1 MKFETKTIHGLKYI
15 DEEYNDWNNTISM
28 ASAYKTEEFG
38 KEQDFEYGRVSNP
51 TRRKLEKLM
60 AVLENGKHGYAFS
73 SGMAAITSVFTKFKA
88 GEHIILGTDIYGGTY
103 RIITDIFA
111 KFNLKYTFVD
121 TTDLDKVKDAVK
133 AETVAI
139 FIETPSNPLLDITD
153 IRGVVKIAKEHGL
166 LTIVDNTFLTPY
178 LQKPLELGADIVV
191 HSATKFLSGHHDIIA
206 GIVVVN
212 DDKLAEEI
220 WFAQKAIGAILPPF
234 DSWLLIRSL
243 KTLKIRVDT
252 AQNNTLKLLEFFRNH
267 PSIEKVY
274 SPIEDDNIG
283 KEIHKNQA
291 SGIGAVF
298 SFILKDKNKVKTF
311 FENLKIVTLAPSLG
325 GAETLATHPSTV
337 THSEMPEEE
346 KNARGIT
353 NTMIRVAVG
362 LENIDD
368 LIEDFKNALEK

>member
-133 AETVAI
+133 PETVAI

-153 IRGVVKIAKEHGL
+153 IRGVVKIAKENGL

-206 GIVVVN
+206 GIVIVN
-212 DDKLAEEI
+212 DDKLAEEV

>member
-88 GEHIILGTDIYGGTY
+88 GDHIILGTDIYGGTY

-133 AETVAI
+133 PETVAI

-191 HSATKFLSGHHDIIA
+191 HSATKFLSGH
-206 GIVVVN
+206 
-212 DDKLAEEI
+212 
-220 WFAQKAIGAILPPF
+220 QKAIGAILPPF

-325 GAETLATHPSTV
+325 GAETLVTHPSTV

-353 NTMIRVAVG
+353 NTMIRAAVG

-368 LIEDFKNALEK
+368 LIEDFKSALEK

>member
-133 AETVAI
+133 PETVAI

-206 GIVVVN
+206 GIVIVN
-212 DDKLAEEI
+212 DDKLAEEV

-234 DSWLLIRSL
+234 DSWLLMRSL

-267 PSIEKVY
+267 SAVKKVY
-274 SPIEDDNIG
+274 SPIEDDNKG
-283 KEIHKNQA
+283 KEIHKTQA

-298 SFILKDKNKVKTF
+298 SFILKDEKKVKTF
-311 FENLKIVTLAPSLG
+311 FENIKIATLAPSLG
-325 GAETLATHPSTV
+325 GPETLVTHPSTV
-337 THSEMPEEE
+337 THAEMPEEE

-353 NTMIRVAVG
+353 NSMVRIAVG

>member
-88 GEHIILGTDIYGGTY
+88 GDHIILGTDIYGGTY

-133 AETVAI
+133 PETVAI

-206 GIVVVN
+206 GIVIVN
-212 DDKLAEEI
+212 DDKLAEEV

-311 FENLKIVTLAPSLG
+311 FENLKIATLAPSLG
-325 GAETLATHPSTV
+325 GAETLVTHPSTV
-337 THSEMPEEE
+337 THAEMPEEE

-368 LIEDFKNALEK
+368 LIEDFKSALEK

>member
-60 AVLENGKHGYAFS
+60 AILENGKHGYAFS

-88 GEHIILGTDIYGGTY
+88 GDHIILGTDIYGGTY

-133 AETVAI
+133 PETVAI

-212 DDKLAEEI
+212 DDKLAEEV

-311 FENLKIVTLAPSLG
+311 FENLKIATLAPSLG
-325 GAETLATHPSTV
+325 GAETLVTHPSTV
-337 THSEMPEEE
+337 THAEMPESE

-353 NTMIRVAVG
+353 STMIRVAVG

-368 LIEDFKNALEK
+368 LIEDFKSALEK

>member
-28 ASAYKTEEFG
+28 ASAYTTAEFG
-38 KEQDFEYGRVSNP
+38 KEPDFESGRVSNP

-133 AETVAI
+133 PETVAI

-153 IRGVVKIAKEHGL
+153 IRGVVKIAKENGL

>member
-1 MKFETKTIHGLKYI
+1 M
-15 DEEYNDWNNTISM
+15 
-28 ASAYKTEEFG
+28 
-38 KEQDFEYGRVSNP
+38 
-51 TRRKLEKLM
+51 
-60 AVLENGKHGYAFS
+60 
-73 SGMAAITSVFTKFKA
+73 
-88 GEHIILGTDIYGGTY
+88 
-103 RIITDIFA
+103 
-111 KFNLKYTFVD
+111 
-121 TTDLDKVKDAVK
+121 
-133 AETVAI
+133 AI

-191 HSATKFLSGHHDIIA
+191 HSATKFLSGHHDVIA
-206 GIVVVN
+206 GIIIVN

-325 GAETLATHPSTV
+325 GAETLVTHPSTV

-368 LIEDFKNALEK
+368 LIEDFKSALEK

>member
-15 DEEYNDWNNTISM
+15 DEKHNDWNNTISM

-51 TRRKLEKLM
+51 TRRKLEKLI

-206 GIVVVN
+206 GIVIVN

-311 FENLKIVTLAPSLG
+311 FENLKIATLAPSLG
-325 GAETLATHPSTV
+325 GAETLVTHPSTV
-337 THSEMPEEE
+337 THAEMPEEE

-368 LIEDFKNALEK
+368 LIGDFKSALEK

>member
-1 MKFETKTIHGLKYI
+1 MKFETKAIHGLKYI
-15 DEEYNDWNNTISM
+15 DKKYSDWNNTISM
-28 ASAYKTEEFG
+28 ASAYKTKEFG
-38 KEQDFEYGRVSNP
+38 TEQEFEYGRVSNP
-51 TRRKLEKLM
+51 TRRELEKLM

-73 SGMAAITSVFTKFKA
+73 SGMAAITSVFTRFKA
-88 GEHIILGTDIYGGTY
+88 GDHIVLGTDIYGGTY

-111 KFNLKYTFVD
+111 KFNLKYTFTD
-121 TTDLDKVKDAVK
+121 TTNLDKVKDAIK
-133 AETVAI
+133 PETVAI

-153 IRGVVKIAKEHGL
+153 IRGIVKIAKEHGL

-178 LQKPLELGADIVV
+178 LQRPLELGADIVV
-191 HSATKFLSGHHDIIA
+191 HSATKFLSGHHDVIA

-212 DDKLAEEI
+212 DDSLSEEI
-220 WFAQKAIGAILPPF
+220 WFAQKAIGAILSPF
-234 DSWLLIRSL
+234 DSWLLMRSL

-267 PSIEKVY
+267 PSVEKVY
-274 SPIEDDNIG
+274 SPIENNNKG

-298 SFILKDKNKVKTF
+298 SFVLKQENKVKSF
-311 FENLKIVTLAPSLG
+311 FDNLKLVTLAPSLG
-325 GAETLATHPSTV
+325 GAETLVTHPSTV
-337 THSEMPEEE
+337 THAEMPESE

-353 NTMIRVAVG
+353 STMIRVAVG

>member
-88 GEHIILGTDIYGGTY
+88 GDHIILGTDIYGGTY

-133 AETVAI
+133 PETVAI

-206 GIVVVN
+206 GIVIVN
-212 DDKLAEEI
+212 DDKLAEEV

-291 SGIGAVF
+291 SGIGAVL

-311 FENLKIVTLAPSLG
+311 FENLKIATLAPSLG
-325 GAETLATHPSTV
+325 GAETLVTHPSTV
-337 THSEMPEEE
+337 THAEMPEEE

-368 LIEDFKNALEK
+368 LIEDFKSALEK

>member
-15 DEEYNDWNNTISM
+15 DEKYNDWNNTISM

-51 TRRKLEKLM
+51 TRKKLEKLM

-88 GEHIILGTDIYGGTY
+88 EDHIILGTDIYGGTY

-311 FENLKIVTLAPSLG
+311 FENLKIATLAPSLG
-325 GAETLATHPSTV
+325 GVETLVTHPSTV

-368 LIEDFKNALEK
+368 LIGDFKNALEK

>member
-88 GEHIILGTDIYGGTY
+88 GDHIILGTDIYGGTY

-133 AETVAI
+133 PETVAI

-153 IRGVVKIAKEHGL
+153 IRGVVKIAKENGL

-191 HSATKFLSGHHDIIA
+191 HSATKFLSGHHDVIA
-206 GIVVVN
+206 GIIIVN

-234 DSWLLIRSL
+234 DSWLLMRSL

-291 SGIGAVF
+291 S
-298 SFILKDKNKVKTF
+298 
-311 FENLKIVTLAPSLG
+311 
-325 GAETLATHPSTV
+325 
-337 THSEMPEEE
+337 
-346 KNARGIT
+346 
-353 NTMIRVAVG
+353 
-362 LENIDD
+362 
-368 LIEDFKNALEK
+368 

>member
-51 TRRKLEKLM
+51 TRKKLEKLM

-88 GEHIILGTDIYGGTY
+88 GDHIILGTDIYGGTY

-133 AETVAI
+133 PKTVAI

-153 IRGVVKIAKEHGL
+153 IRGVVKIAKENGL

-191 HSATKFLSGHHDIIA
+191 HSATKFLSGHHDVIA
-206 GIVVVN
+206 GIVIVN

-220 WFAQKAIGAILPPF
+220 WFAQKAIGAILSPF
-234 DSWLLIRSL
+234 DSWLLMRSL

-325 GAETLATHPSTV
+325 GAETLVTHPSTV
-337 THSEMPEEE
+337 THAEMPEEE

-368 LIEDFKNALEK
+368 LIEDFKSALEK

>member
-88 GEHIILGTDIYGGTY
+88 GDHIILGTDIYGGTY

-133 AETVAI
+133 PETVAI

-153 IRGVVKIAKEHGL
+153 IRGVVKIAKENGL

-191 HSATKFLSGHHDIIA
+191 HSATKFLSGHHDVIA
-206 GIVVVN
+206 GIVIVN

-220 WFAQKAIGAILPPF
+220 WFSQKAIGAILSPF
-234 DSWLLIRSL
+234 DSWLLMRSL

-325 GAETLATHPSTV
+325 GAETLVTHPSTV
-337 THSEMPEEE
+337 THAEMPEEE

-368 LIEDFKNALEK
+368 LIEDFKSALEK

>member
-15 DEEYNDWNNTISM
+15 DEKYNDWNNTISM

-133 AETVAI
+133 PETVAI

-206 GIVVVN
+206 GIVIVN
-212 DDKLAEEI
+212 DDKLAEEV

-311 FENLKIVTLAPSLG
+311 FENLKIATLAPSLG
-325 GAETLATHPSTV
+325 GAETLVTHPSTV
-337 THSEMPEEE
+337 THAEMPEEE

-368 LIEDFKNALEK
+368 LIEDFKSALEK

>member
-88 GEHIILGTDIYGGTY
+88 GDHIILGTDIYGGTY

-133 AETVAI
+133 PETVAI

-153 IRGVVKIAKEHGL
+153 IRGVVKIAKENGL

-234 DSWLLIRSL
+234 DSWLLMRSL

-311 FENLKIVTLAPSLG
+311 FENLKIATLAPSLG
-325 GAETLATHPSTV
+325 GVETLVTHPSTV

-368 LIEDFKNALEK
+368 LIGDFKSALEK

>member
-15 DEEYNDWNNTISM
+15 DKKYNDWNNTISM

-51 TRRKLEKLM
+51 TRKKLEKLM

-88 GEHIILGTDIYGGTY
+88 EDHIILGTDIYGGTY

-121 TTDLDKVKDAVK
+121 TTVLDKVKDAVK

-153 IRGVVKIAKEHGL
+153 IRGVAKIAKEHGL

-252 AQNNTLKLLEFFRNH
+252 AQN
-267 PSIEKVY
+267 
-274 SPIEDDNIG
+274 
-283 KEIHKNQA
+283 
-291 SGIGAVF
+291 
-298 SFILKDKNKVKTF
+298 
-311 FENLKIVTLAPSLG
+311 
-325 GAETLATHPSTV
+325 TH
-337 THSEMPEEE
+337 
-346 KNARGIT
+346 
-353 NTMIRVAVG
+353 
-362 LENIDD
+362 
-368 LIEDFKNALEK
+368 

>member
-60 AVLENGKHGYAFS
+60 AILENGKHGYAFS

-88 GEHIILGTDIYGGTY
+88 GDHIILGTDIYGGTY

-133 AETVAI
+133 PETVAI

-206 GIVVVN
+206 GIVIVN
-212 DDKLAEEI
+212 DDKLAEEV

-311 FENLKIVTLAPSLG
+311 FENLKIATLAPSLG
-325 GAETLATHPSTV
+325 GAETLVTHPSTV
-337 THSEMPEEE
+337 THAEMPEEE

-368 LIEDFKNALEK
+368 LIEDFKSALEK